1 MPNRLVEPGQR
12 ISREG
17 GSLMLRYLFLGA
29 LAFGVWILYELGSA
43 WPTLLLVVVVLL
55 VLGYLLQRWGYQI
68 LMFLCKVIN
77 HFVPWHRLPLPLAI
91 LNLDALRTELR
102 EKNLYGTPR
111 RPDLPPVEWKPTV
124 TCSRTNDGS
133 FNDLGDPDMG
143 RAGMR
148 FGRNIPLACAY
159 PDEASLLDPNPR
171 EVSRRLLARA
181 TFVPA
186 TTLNLLAAAWIQFQ
200 VHDWLHH
207 ESSEKDFHEIPI
219 VGDDDWPQELRPMRV
234 AKTAKSSEATAEFPP
249 TYVNT
254 ESHWWDQSQIYGD
267 NEAVQRS
274 LRTGE
279 KGKLKLMVQR
289 VDGQQDLR
297 LEPNPTP
304 GLETIDHTGAFDNY
318 WIGLSIL
325 HTLFTR
331 EHNAICD
338 RLAAEYPAW
347 DDDRLFATARLVN
360 CALMAKIHT
369 VEWTPGIL
377 AHPALQVSMSA
388 NWWGLLG
395 ENIKKSLGRLS
406 DTEELSGV
414 IGSATDHHTAPYAMT
429 EEFTA
434 VYRMHPL
441 IPDTIAVYSSATG
454 EFIKEKGF
462 TEVQGRHTRP
472 FMQDV
477 TIADLL
483 YSFGIAHP
491 GAIRLH
497 NYPSALRRFERMT
510 PGQPVM
516 DLAAVDILRDR
527 ERGVPR
533 YNAFRRLLH
542 KQPANTFSDITS
554 NPTWAR
560 EMAEVYGGDIE
571 KVDTMVG
578 LLAEDLPEGFGFS
591 DTAFRI
597 FILMASRRL
606 KSDRFFTK
614 DYTPEIYTRPGLD
627 WIDDNGM
634 ASVLVRHYPKLAPAL
649 HGVAN
654 PFAPWTRLDRIIR
667 EPARE

>member
-1 MPNRLVEPGQR
+1 
-12 ISREG
+12 
-17 GSLMLRYLFLGA
+17 MLRYLLLGG
-29 LAFGVWILYELGSA
+29 LAIGVWVLYELGGA
-43 WPTLLLVVVVLL
+43 WPTLLLVVVILA
-55 VLGYLLQRWGYQI
+55 VLGTLLQRWGDQI
-68 LMFLCKVIN
+68 LVCLFRLVN
-77 HFVPWHRLPLPLAI
+77 RFAPWHRLPIPLAI
-91 LNLDALRTELR
+91 LNLIAFRSELR
-102 EKNLYGTPR
+102 QKNLYGTPK
-111 RPDLPPVEWKPTV
+111 RPDLSPLDWKPTA

-133 FNDLGDPDMG
+133 FNDLRDPDMG

-148 FGRNIPLACAY
+148 FGRNIPLRQAY

-171 EVSRRLLARA
+171 EVSRRLLARD

-200 VHDWLHH
+200 VHDWMNHVRSDK
-207 ESSEKDFHEIPI
+207 EFHEIPI
-219 VGDDDWPQELRPMRV
+219 TGDDDWPQAERPMRV
-234 AKTAKSSEATAEFPP
+234 AKTVKSSEATAEFPP

-267 NEAVQRS
+267 SEALQRS
-274 LRTGE
+274 LRSGE
-279 KGKLKLMVQR
+279 KGKLKLMVRQI
-289 VDGQQDLR
+289 DGQEDLR
-297 LEPNPTP
+297 LEPNPAP

-360 CALMAKIHT
+360 CALAAKIHT
-369 VEWTPGIL
+369 VEWTPAIL
-377 AHPALQVSMSA
+377 AHPVLRVSMNA

-395 ENIKKSLGRLS
+395 ENIRKRLGRLS
-406 DTEELSGV
+406 DSEELSGV
-414 IGSATDHHTAPYAMT
+414 IGSPTDHHGAPYAMT

-434 VYRMHPL
+434 VYRLHPL
-441 IPDTIAVYSSATG
+441 IPDRIAVYSSTSG
-454 EFIKEKGF
+454 GFIKEKSF
-462 TEVQGRHTRP
+462 TEVQGRCTRP

-497 NYPSALRRFERMT
+497 NFPGVLRRFEREVR
-510 PGQPVM
+510 GQPAL

-533 YNAFRRLLH
+533 YNTFRRLLH
-542 KQPANTFSDITS
+542 KRPARSFSDITS

-560 EMAEVYGGDIE
+560 EMAEVYGGNIE

-578 LLAEDLPEGFGFS
+578 LLAEDLPQGFGFS

-597 FILMASRRL
+597 FILMATRRL
-606 KSDRFFTK
+606 KSDRFFTR
-614 DYTPEIYTRPGLD
+614 DYTPETYTRTGLD

-634 ASVLVRHYPKLAPAL
+634 ASVLVRHYPQLAPAL
-649 HGVAN
+649 HGVGN
-654 PFAPWTRLDRIIR
+654 PFAPWTRLARTIR
-667 EPARE
+667 EPACE

>member
-1 MPNRLVEPGQR
+1 
-12 ISREG
+12 
-17 GSLMLRYLFLGA
+17 MLRYLVLGG
-29 LAFGVWILYELGSA
+29 LAFGLWVVYELAAA
-43 WPTLLLVVVVLL
+43 WPTLVLFLL
-55 VLGYLLQRWGYQI
+55 VLALLGALLQRRGYPI
-68 LMFLCKVIN
+68 LVRLFTLVN
-77 HFVPWHRLPLPLAI
+77 RFVPWHRLPLPLAI
-91 LNLDALRTELR
+91 LNLDAFRFALRQ
-102 EKNLYGTPR
+102 KNLYGTPK
-111 RPDLPPVEWKPTV
+111 RPDLPPL
-124 TCSRTNDGS
+124 SRTPGATCFRANDGS

-148 FGRNIPLACAY
+148 FGRNVPLRDGY

-171 EVSRRLLARA
+171 EVSRRLLARE
-181 TFVPA
+181 TFAPA

-200 VHDWLHH
+200 VHDWMNHVRSD
-207 ESSEKDFHEIPI
+207 EEFHEIPI
-219 VGDDDWPQELRPMRV
+219 SADDDWPEAERPMRV
-234 AKTAKSSEATAEFPP
+234 AKNVKSSEATAECPP

-267 NEAVQRS
+267 DEAAQRA

-279 KGKLKLMVQR
+279 RGKLKLVALR
-289 VDGQQDLR
+289 VGGQEDLR

-304 GLETIDHTGAFDNY
+304 GLEGVDHTGVFDNY
-318 WIGLSIL
+318 WVGLSIL

-338 RLAAEYPAW
+338 RLAVEYPAW

-360 CALMAKIHT
+360 CALTAKIHT

-377 AHPALQVSMSA
+377 AHPVLQVSMRA

-395 ENIKKSLGRLS
+395 ENVKKSLGRLS

-441 IPDTIAVYSSATG
+441 IPDRIAVHSSATG
-454 EFIKEKGF
+454 AFLKEESF
-462 TEVQGRHTRP
+462 TEVQGRYTRP

-497 NYPSALRRFERMT
+497 NFPDALRRFEREML
-510 PGQPVM
+510 GQPPL
-516 DLAAVDILRDR
+516 DLAAVDVLRDR

-542 KQPANTFSDITS
+542 KPPARRFSDISS
-554 NPTWAR
+554 NPVWAR

-571 KVDTMVG
+571 KVDLLVG

-591 DTAFRI
+591 DTAFRV
-597 FILMASRRL
+597 FILMATRRL
-606 KSDRFFTK
+606 KSDRFFTR
-614 DYTPEIYTRPGLD
+614 DYTPETYTRIGLD

-634 ASVLVRHYPKLAPAL
+634 ASVLVRHYPQLAPAL

-654 PFAPWTRLDRIIR
+654 PFAPWSHLHGTNA
-667 EPARE
+667 P

>member
-1 MPNRLVEPGQR
+1 MTSE
-12 ISREG
+12 
-17 GSLMLRYLFLGA
+17 FLS
-29 LAFGVWILYELGSA
+29 E
-43 WPTLLLVVVVLL
+43 TLLLVGLILAALTFVLHRWWYRIL
-55 VLGYLLQRWGYQI
+55 V
-68 LMFLCKVIN
+68 FLFKVIN
-77 HFVPWHRLPLPLAI
+77 RVVPWHRLPLPFAV
-91 LNLDALRTELR
+91 LNLDAFRFELR
-102 EKNLYGTPR
+102 QKNLYGTPR
-111 RPDLPPVEWKPTV
+111 RPDLPPADWTPAV

-148 FGRNIPLACAY
+148 FGRNIPLRFAY
-159 PDEASLLDPNPR
+159 PDQAFLLDPNPR
-171 EVSRRLLARA
+171 EVSRRLLARE
-181 TFVPA
+181 TFLPA

-200 VHDWLHH
+200 VHDWMNHVR
-207 ESSEKDFHEIPI
+207 SDRAFHEIPI
-219 VGDDDWPQELRPMRV
+219 AGDDDWPQAERPMRV
-234 AKTAKSSEATAEFPP
+234 AETVRSSEATADLPP

-274 LRTGE
+274 LRTGQQ
-279 KGKLKLMVQR
+279 GKLKLMVQR
-289 VDGQQDLR
+289 VDGREDLR

-304 GLETIDHTGAFDNY
+304 GLETVDHTGAFDNY
-318 WIGLSIL
+318 WVGLSIL

-338 RLAAEYPAW
+338 RLALEYPAW

-377 AHPALQVSMSA
+377 AHPALRVSMRG

-395 ENIKKSLGRLS
+395 ERLKKSLGRLS

-414 IGSATDHHTAPYAMT
+414 IGSATNHHTAPYAMT

-434 VYRMHPL
+434 VYRLHPL
-441 IPDTIAVYSSATG
+441 IPDTIAVYSATTG
-454 EFIKEKGF
+454 GFIKEKGF
-462 TEVQGRHTRP
+462 TEAQGRHTRP
-472 FMQDV
+472 FMQDA
-477 TIADLL
+477 TIADLI

-497 NYPSALRRFERMT
+497 NFPSALRRFERET
-510 PGQPVM
+510 PGQPPL

-533 YNAFRRLLH
+533 YNAFRRLFH
-542 KQPANTFSDITS
+542 KQPARTFSDITS

-560 EMAEVYGGDIE
+560 EMAEVYEGNIE
-571 KVDTMVG
+571 KVDLLVG

-591 DTAFRI
+591 DTAFRV
-597 FILMASRRL
+597 FILMATRRL

-614 DYTPEIYTRPGLD
+614 DYTPETYTQTGLD

-634 ASVLVRHYPKLAPAL
+634 ASVLVRHYPQLAPAL
-649 HGVAN
+649 RGVTN
-654 PFAPWTRLDRIIR
+654 PFAPWSRLD
-667 EPARE
+667 ELPPVGGAA

>member
-1 MPNRLVEPGQR
+1 
-12 ISREG
+12 
-17 GSLMLRYLFLGA
+17 MLWYLCLGV
-29 LAFGVWILYELGSA
+29 LAFAVWVLYVLGPT
-43 WPTLLLVVVVLL
+43 WPTLLLVVLIL
-55 VLGYLLQRWGYQI
+55 AVLGAVLQRWGYPI
-68 LMFLCKVIN
+68 LLALFKAIN
-77 HFVPWHRLPLPLAI
+77 RFVPWHRLPLALAV
-91 LNLDALRTELR
+91 LNLDAFRFELR
-102 EKNLYGTPR
+102 RKNLHGTPK
-111 RPDLPPVEWKPTV
+111 RPDLPPAQGSAAA
-124 TCSRTNDGS
+124 TCFRTNDGS

-148 FGRNIPLACAY
+148 FGRNIPLRDAY
-159 PDEASLLDPNPR
+159 PHEASLLDPNPR
-171 EVSRRLLARA
+171 EVSHRLLARE

-200 VHDWLHH
+200 VHDWMNHVRSDR
-207 ESSEKDFHEIPI
+207 EFHEIPI
-219 VGDDDWPQELRPMRV
+219 GEDDDWPRAERPMRV
-234 AKTAKSSEATAEFPP
+234 AKNVKSSEATAECPP
-249 TYVNT
+249 SYVNT

-267 NEAVQRS
+267 DEAAQRS

-279 KGKLKLMVQR
+279 HGKLKLTVQR
-289 VDGQQDLR
+289 IDGREDLR
-297 LEPNPTP
+297 LEPNPAP
-304 GLETIDHTGAFDNY
+304 GLEGVDHTGAFDNY
-318 WIGLSIL
+318 WVGLSML

-338 RLAAEYPAW
+338 RLALEYPAW
-347 DDDRLFATARLVN
+347 DDDRLFATARLVT
-360 CALMAKIHT
+360 CALTAKIHT

-377 AHPALQVSMSA
+377 AHPVLQVSMRA

-395 ENIKKSLGRLS
+395 ERLKRSLGRLS

-441 IPDTIAVYSSATG
+441 IPDTIAVYSATTG
-454 EFIKEKGF
+454 GYIKEAGF
-462 TEVQGRHTRP
+462 TEAQGRHTRP

-497 NYPSALRRFERMT
+497 NFPGALRRFERET
-510 PGQPVM
+510 SGQPPL

-533 YNAFRRLLH
+533 YNAFRRLFH
-542 KQPANTFSDITS
+542 KRPARTFSDITS

-560 EMAEVYGGDIE
+560 EIAEVYGGEIE
-571 KVDTMVG
+571 KVDLLVG

-591 DTAFRI
+591 DTAFRV
-597 FILMASRRL
+597 FILMATRRL

-614 DYTPEIYTRPGLD
+614 DYTPEVYTRTGLD
-627 WIDDNGM
+627 WIENNGM
-634 ASVLVRHYPKLAPAL
+634 ASVLVRHYPQLAPAL

-654 PFAPWTRLDRIIR
+654 PFAPWNRLARIIR
-667 EPARE
+667 E